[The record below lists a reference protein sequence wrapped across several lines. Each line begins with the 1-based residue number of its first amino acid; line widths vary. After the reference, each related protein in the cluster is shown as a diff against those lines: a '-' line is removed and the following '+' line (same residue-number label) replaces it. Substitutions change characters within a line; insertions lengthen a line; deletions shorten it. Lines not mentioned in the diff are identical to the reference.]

1 MIRFGVA
8 GKQGSWRSMAP
19 RNCYKLKMDLQKIKY
34 DTIFQPKNVE
44 YLQGRNFNKILKW
57 QVQQIGCGLYGW
69 VDRWLVPTPNVND
82 DITNY
87 TKHLDAVS
95 WWQIINI

>member
-34 DTIFQPKNVE
+34 DTIFSPKMLNIYKAE
-44 YLQGRNFNKILKW
+44 ILIKF
-57 QVQQIGCGLYGW
+57 
-69 VDRWLVPTPNVND
+69 
-82 DITNY
+82 
-87 TKHLDAVS
+87 
-95 WWQIINI
+95 